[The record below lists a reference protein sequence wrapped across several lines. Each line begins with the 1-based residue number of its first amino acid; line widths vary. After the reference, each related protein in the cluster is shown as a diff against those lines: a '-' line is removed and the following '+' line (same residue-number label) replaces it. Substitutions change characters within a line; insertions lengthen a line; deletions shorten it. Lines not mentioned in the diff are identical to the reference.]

1 MMVVLRPGIRPR
13 KNMKS
18 RENGAARQSVSTR
31 GADYSAAPFTHPSRH
46 DAFTHLHTGIR
57 AHYICGKCRFPAFL
71 QQLGQPNLRSS
82 DPPTRFR
89 IVSHGAAMSK
99 KPAARRAHIT
109 SGASRWTES
118 AVKKA
123 SPWSKVRYFGLV
135 PGFIGRKLGL
145 SAGGNQGQVQA
156 LNRFWLPISAFDHEK
171 C

>member
-1 MMVVLRPGIRPR
+1 MARWRGLLPASARPWRRTLASQP
-13 KNMKS
+13 
-18 RENGAARQSVSTR
+18 
-31 GADYSAAPFTHPSRH
+31 APLGRFSN
-46 DAFTHLHTGIR
+46 AFTHLRTGIR
-57 AHYICGKCRFPAFL
+57 AHYICGKFRFPAFL
-71 QQLGQPNLRSS
+71 QQLGEPNLRSS
-82 DPPTRFR
+82 NPLTRLR
-89 IVSHGAAMSK
+89 IVSRGAAMSK

-118 AVKKA
+118 AVKKG

-145 SAGGNQGQVQA
+145 SAGGNQGQVKA